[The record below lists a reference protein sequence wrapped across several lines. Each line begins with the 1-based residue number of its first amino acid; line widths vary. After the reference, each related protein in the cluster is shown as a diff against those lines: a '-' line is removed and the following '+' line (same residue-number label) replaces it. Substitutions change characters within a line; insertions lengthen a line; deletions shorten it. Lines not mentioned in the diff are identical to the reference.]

1 MGYLCVYY
9 IHAGEDGFGYP
20 AFGAA
25 KAISYEW
32 MWPLLV
38 RNIIGTWLIAG
49 GWDWFLHFSPLAD
62 SMKPFKI
69 NATPPLISQL
79 KHDAF
84 WTTIASVWGTVIEV
98 LVCIMYANSGDFYP
112 KLLIERPY
120 LHTVLALLI
129 THWRVPHFYAMHR
142 FLHPWR
148 LKNFPDIGRF
158 MYKHIH
164 SLHHKSYNPTTLSGT
179 SFHPVESMMYYS
191 ACFLVAPFSVHITIP
206 VGCII
211 DCGIG
216 AWLGHDGFMA
226 PGVGHQ
232 FHQHHH

>member
-1 MGYLCVYY
+1 
-9 IHAGEDGFGYP
+9 
-20 AFGAA
+20 
-25 KAISYEW
+25 
-32 MWPLLV
+32 
-38 RNIIGTWLIAG
+38 
-49 GWDWFLHFSPLAD
+49 
-62 SMKPFKI
+62 
-69 NATPPLISQL
+69 
-79 KHDAF
+79 
-84 WTTIASVWGTVIEV
+84 
-98 LVCIMYANSGDFYP
+98 MYANSGDFYP

-226 PGVGHQ
+226 PGVGDQ
-232 FHQHHH
+232 FHQLHHESFDCNYGAQHVPLDWLFGTYAEKDSDVPKIWRASRQKVDAEGDGNADEAGQTVRRKLKFQ

>member
-1 MGYLCVYY
+1 MIGYLCVYY

-84 WTTIASVWGTVIEV
+84 WTTIASV
-98 LVCIMYANSGDFYP
+98 
-112 KLLIERPY
+112 
-120 LHTVLALLI
+120 
-129 THWRVPHFYAMHR
+129 
-142 FLHPWR
+142 
-148 LKNFPDIGRF
+148 
-158 MYKHIH
+158 
-164 SLHHKSYNPTTLSGT
+164 
-179 SFHPVESMMYYS
+179 
-191 ACFLVAPFSVHITIP
+191 
-206 VGCII
+206 
-211 DCGIG
+211 
-216 AWLGHDGFMA
+216 
-226 PGVGHQ
+226 
-232 FHQHHH
+232 